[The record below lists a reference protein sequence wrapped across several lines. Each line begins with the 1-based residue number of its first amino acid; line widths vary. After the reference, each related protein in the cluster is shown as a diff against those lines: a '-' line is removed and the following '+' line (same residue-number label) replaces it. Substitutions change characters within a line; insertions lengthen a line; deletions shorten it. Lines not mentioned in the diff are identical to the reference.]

1 MKLTVLKVGG
11 AVVEKCDKGLVPLIL
26 ENFILLKNSPNAPQ
40 EVCNSLGNCW
50 LHFGGLLF

>member
-26 ENFILLKNSPNAPQ
+26 ENFILLKNPPNAPR
-40 EVCNSLGNCW
+40 EARNSLVSCQLN
-50 LHFGGLLF
+50 FGELPF